1 MDQLTIDHF
10 LQHTRA
16 AASRVLLLPG
26 RLIRRAHHTQAA
38 RGVGEAFADARATVH
53 GFGEVVDATHQT
65 HGTQVT
71 VHRAR
76 VYQHA
81 GVQQVLRV
89 EGSLHLTEDLESSG

>member
-1 MDQLTIDHF
+1 M
-10 LQHTRA
+10 
-16 AASRVLLLPG
+16 
-26 RLIRRAHHTQAA
+26 
-38 RGVGEAFADARATVH
+38 H
-53 GFGEVVDATHQT
+53 GFREVIDLTHQT

-89 EGSLHLTEDLESSG
+89 EGSLHLTEGLNRSG